1 MKTRFEHV
9 AIIGAG
15 LLGGSLGLGLK
26 TRGMAGRITGAGHRQ
41 SSLDTAL
48 RVGAIDE
55 ATLDP
60 VTAVKNA
67 DLVVLCTPVARLMD
81 LLDVI
86 RGQCEPEA
94 VVTDVASTKRALCE
108 HARASW
114 PKPRRFVGSHPMAGS
129 EKFGPE
135 HARPDF
141 YENSVCLVETADD
154 LDRAAR
160 DKVVA
165 LWESLGARVID
176 IDPERHDEVLAR
188 TSHLPHVLASAL
200 AALAARQ
207 GDIRDLIGN
216 GFRDATRIAASRPE
230 IWAEICAT
238 NHHAILDVL
247 AEYERDLD
255 VFRVAL
261 ANQDA
266 EAIVRFFED
275 GRRARQDTVDG

>member
-1 MKTRFEHV
+1 MKPLFENV

-26 TRGMAGRITGAGHRQ
+26 SRGLANRITGAGHRQ
-41 SSLDTAL
+41 SSLDSAL
-48 RVGAIDE
+48 RMGAIDE
-55 ATLDP
+55 ATMDP

-67 DLVVLCTPVARLMD
+67 DLAVLCTPVARLMN

-86 RGQCEPEA
+86 RDHCAPEA

-108 HARASW
+108 HARVSW
-114 PKPRRFVGSHPMAGS
+114 PRPRRFVGSHPMAGS

-141 YENSVCLVETADD
+141 YENSVCLVESADD

-165 LWESLGARVID
+165 LWQCLGARVID
-176 IDPERHDEVLAR
+176 IDPVRHDEVLAR
-188 TSHLPHVLASAL
+188 TSHLPHILASAL
-200 AALAARQ
+200 AALAVRR

-230 IWAEICAT
+230 IWMEICAT
-238 NHHAILDVL
+238 NRHAILDAL

-255 VFRVAL
+255 VFRAAL
-261 ANQDA
+261 ANQDT
-266 EAIVRFFED
+266 EAVARFFEA
-275 GRRARQDTVDG
+275 GRRARQNAVDE

>member
-86 RGQCEPEA
+86 RDHCAPEA
-94 VVTDVASTKRALCE
+94 LVTDVASTKRALCE

-141 YENSVCLVETADD
+141 YENSICLVETADD